1 LVDSRTAYK
10 LEAQANHASRVLGYG
25 TGRIAFVDEAQRG
38 RIEDDLRGMLRGEL
52 HFDDKSR
59 GLFSTDASIFQI
71 QPAGV
76 VVPRDEEDL
85 CALVRYAA
93 ENQVPLV
100 PRGAGTGLAG
110 ESLGSG
116 LIVDMSRH
124 FRGVLEVGEDFVR
137 VQPGVVYHQLNG
149 QLAKLG
155 RRFAPDPT
163 SGVQCTIGGM
173 LATNAS
179 GARTLKHGY
188 TRDYVRQAR
197 IVLDNG
203 DGVSIGIEPRNGQES
218 RSDSRIGELT
228 QQVGQLIENNQ
239 DLLETCRP
247 KTPFNRCGYLLHDV
261 VEPESV
267 DMARF
272 LVGSE
277 GTLAFFTEAT
287 LRTIPLPGG
296 RAIALAGFDSL
307 EAAIGVSEQ
316 ALTFGPAACELIDRR
331 LVSLARGKGGE
342 LRALLP
348 AEAEAVLL
356 MEFEEDSPAIAAA
369 RARDLL
375 EHLQRNEQRCTWIS
389 SANELDDIDRLWRL
403 RESILPSLYGLR
415 SGSPPVAFVEDIA
428 VPRGQLAHFLHEVQ
442 ELLKRHEV
450 VASFLVHAGT
460 GQVHTRP
467 FLDLQRPEDVTRL
480 FQVGDAIHHL
490 ALELGGTVSTQHGV
504 GLSRTPWVER
514 QYGALYDV
522 FRKIK
527 TLFDPKQILNPGKI
541 VGPLLGSSAWPLR
554 QTPSADA
561 DKIKWQLRWNKDEV
575 RSEATSC
582 NGCGHC
588 RTESVHER
596 MCPIF
601 RVTHGEAASPR
612 AKANL
617 VRQLL
622 AQDPE
627 GRALAG
633 DDVREIA
640 DLCVNCRMCAS
651 ECPAHVNIPKLML
664 EAKAANTAEH
674 GLDRADWTLARSESF
689 AALASLFAVGVNA
702 VLKSRTARWF
712 MEQILGISRKR
723 RLPPFTSRNFLRQAK
738 ANGWTRRPR
747 GRQPRVAYFVD
758 VFANYN
764 DPQIA
769 EAVVRVLHHQGVE
782 VYVPLGQRGCGMA
795 PLAVGDVESA
805 QDAARHNIRIFA
817 DLARE
822 GYPIVCSEPTAAL
835 MLRNDYPYLVDD
847 PDAQLV
853 ADRVVECTALLWSMH
868 EAGRLRTDFRPLP
881 AAIGHHVPCHLK
893 ALGGEAAGPRLLAL
907 IPEMRVHKIDVGCSG
922 MAGTFGLR
930 ASNYDVSLEAGRAL
944 FEELRRPSSLFGSTE
959 CSACRM
965 QMEEGAGK
973 QTLHPVQYL
982 ALAYGLM
989 PEIGDRLMH
998 AERSLVLP

>member
-1 LVDSRTAYK
+1 M
-10 LEAQANHASRVLGYG
+10 
-25 TGRIAFVDEAQRG
+25 DEAQRT

-52 HFDDKSR
+52 HFDEWSR
-59 GLFSTDASIFQI
+59 GLYSTDASIFQVR
-71 QPAGV
+71 PLGV

-93 ENQVPLV
+93 ENGVPLV

-116 LIVDMSRH
+116 LIVDMSQH
-124 FRGVLEVGEDFVR
+124 FRGVLEIGADFVR
-137 VQPGVVYHQLNG
+137 VQPGVVYHQLND
-149 QLAKLG
+149 QLAEVG

-163 SGVQCTIGGM
+163 SRVQCTIGGM

-188 TRDYVRQAR
+188 TRDHVRAAR
-197 IVLDNG
+197 VVLDNG
-203 DGVSIGIEPRNGQES
+203 DAVSVGLEPRLAADVRPN
-218 RSDSRIGELT
+218 SRIAALT
-228 QQVGQLIENNQ
+228 EQVAQLIEHNS

-261 VEPESV
+261 LEQQSV
-267 DMARF
+267 QMARF

-287 LRTIPLPGG
+287 LQTIPLPGG
-296 RAIALAGFDSL
+296 RAIALAGFESL
-307 EAAIGVSEQ
+307 ERAIQASDQ
-316 ALTFGPAACELIDRR
+316 ALAFGPAACELIDRR

-356 MEFEEDSPAIAAA
+356 MEFEEETPAAA
-369 RARDLL
+369 ADRARALL
-375 EHLQRNEQRCTWIS
+375 EHLRGKEHDCTWT
-389 SANELDDIDRLWRL
+389 SAATDLGDIQRLWRL
-403 RESILPSLYGLR
+403 RESILPSLYGMR
-415 SGSPPVAFVEDIA
+415 SGAPPVAFVEDIA
-428 VPRGQLAHFLHEVQ
+428 VPREQLTHFLHEIQ

-450 VASFLVHAGT
+450 VASFLIHAGT

-467 FLDLQRPEDVTRL
+467 FLDLQLPSDVTRL
-480 FQVGDAIHHL
+480 FQLGDAIHQL

-504 GLSRTPWVER
+504 GLARTPWVER

-541 VGPLLGSSAWPLR
+541 VGPLVGAPPWPLR
-554 QTPSADA
+554 QNPSTDV
-561 DKIKWQLRWNKDEV
+561 DKIPWRLRWHKDEV
-575 RSEATSC
+575 RTEATAC

-588 RTESVHER
+588 RTESPHER

-601 RVTHGEAASPR
+601 RPSHAEAASPR

-640 DLCVNCRMCAS
+640 DLCVNCRMCAV

-664 EAKAANTAEH
+664 EAKAANVAEH
-674 GLDRADWTLARSESF
+674 GMDRADWTLARSESF
-689 AALASLFAVGVNA
+689 AAMASLFAFGVNA

-712 MEQILGISRKR
+712 IEQILGISRKR

-795 PLAVGDVESA
+795 PLAYGDVESA
-805 QDAARHNIRIFA
+805 QEAATHNVRILA

-835 MLRNDYPYLVDD
+835 MLRNDYPSLIDD
-847 PDAQLV
+847 PDAQMV
-853 ADRVVECTALLWSMH
+853 ADRVVECTSLLWSMH
-868 EAGRLRTDFRPLP
+868 EAGRLRTDFQPIP
-881 AAIGHHVPCHLK
+881 AAVGHHVPCHLK
-893 ALGGEAAGPRLLAL
+893 ALGGEAAGPRLLGL

-922 MAGTFGLR
+922 MAGTFGMR
-930 ASNYDVSLEAGRAL
+930 ASNYAASLEAGRPM
-944 FEELRRPSSLFGSTE
+944 FEELGRPSNLFGSTE
-959 CSACRM
+959 CSTCRM
-965 QMEEGAGK
+965 QMEEGTGK
-973 QTLHPVQYL
+973 RTLHPVQYL

-989 PEIGDRLMH
+989 PEIGDRLLQD
-998 AERSLVLP
+998 ERGLVLP